1 MLTASPVRAGVDDYD
16 QARWSLSKFHDNDDY
31 DDNDNDDDNDDD
43 DTSSEARLVSTFY
56 QTFRYEAGHVM
67 LQICW
72 S

>member
-1 MLTASPVRAGVDDYD
+1 MNLVHHDD
-16 QARWSLSKFHDNDDY
+16 HDDSDNEDGN
-31 DDNDNDDDNDDD
+31 DDNDNDDDDNDD